1 MRVARFSSGGGDP
14 QYGLVEL
21 ARDGGGEHPDTVAV
35 LNGDPLAMPVQLTGE
50 RVALD
55 SVRLLAPV
63 IPRSKVVCVGR
74 NYAAHIEE
82 LGNEVPDRPLLFFKP
97 NTAVIGPEDPIVWPT
112 AAEEISF
119 EGELAIVIGRI
130 CKEVPVDQ
138 VQDVIFG
145 YTIANDITARDW
157 QRTDKQWARAKGFD
171 TSCPLGPW
179 ITSHYT
185 VEEASDL
192 MITTTVDG
200 EQRQHGS
207 TALMLNKLPDLV
219 SYISA
224 FTTLLP
230 GDVILTGTPP
240 AGVGLLTPPGQ
251 QISVTIEG
259 MGTLTNTIIKPADAE
274 GTK

>member
-1 MRVARFSSGGGDP
+1 MRVARFSSGGDP

-21 ARDGGGEHPDTVAV
+21 ARDGGEHPDTVAV

-230 GDVILTGTPP
+230 GDVILTGTP
-240 AGVGLLTPPGQ
+240 AGVGLLTPGQ

>member
-1 MRVARFSSGGGDP
+1 M
-14 QYGLVEL
+14 
-21 ARDGGGEHPDTVAV
+21 AV
-35 LNGDPLAMPVQLTGE
+35 LNGDPLAMPVQLTGGE

-171 TSCPLGPW
+171 TSCPLGAVDHLPL
-179 ITSHYT
+179 HRGGGLR
-185 VEEASDL
+185 SD
-192 MITTTVDG
+192 DHHHRRRG
-200 EQRQHGS
+200 
-207 TALMLNKLPDLV
+207 N
-219 SYISA
+219 SA
-224 FTTLLP
+224 N
-230 GDVILTGTPP
+230 TGQPR
-240 AGVGLLTPPGQ
+240 
-251 QISVTIEG
+251 
-259 MGTLTNTIIKPADAE
+259 
-274 GTK
+274 